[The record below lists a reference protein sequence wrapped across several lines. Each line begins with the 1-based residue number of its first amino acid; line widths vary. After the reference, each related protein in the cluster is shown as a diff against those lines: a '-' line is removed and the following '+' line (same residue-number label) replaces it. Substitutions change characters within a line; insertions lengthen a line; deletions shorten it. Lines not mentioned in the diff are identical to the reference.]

1 MTTWIG
7 PQDTGYDER
16 RTLFN
21 AMIDK
26 RPRIIAACRTP
37 ADVRE
42 ALGRAAQDVLP
53 VAVRSGGHSVAGQST
68 NDDGL
73 VVDVRPMKDIAI
85 DPTARRA
92 RVGGGCT
99 WGEFDAAAQLHG
111 LATTGG
117 RVSTTGVAGLT
128 LGGGSGWLE
137 RQHGLS
143 CDNLLAV
150 ELVTADGREVR
161 ADDTQ
166 HQDLLWAS
174 KGGGGN
180 FGVVTA
186 LEFRLHPVGPTIIGG
201 LMAWPMAR
209 APEVAR
215 AFRDWADDAPEELG
229 PGLVVLT
236 GPPEE
241 FIPPHLQGQPLV
253 AVALCWNGDPATGA
267 DVVQVMRDL
276 SPEVD
281 LVGPM
286 PYAGL
291 QSMIDDPPGFRQ
303 YWSADYHDSFPDEA
317 LDVYLAAGANRAS
330 PMTQH
335 LLLPWGGALAR
346 VEADATPLAQRA
358 ARWVSHPFATWEDP
372 ADDAANIA
380 WVRDYRRAN
389 APFTTG
395 GVYLN
400 FVGDEGEERIKAAFG
415 AERYERLARIKA
427 EYDPHNVFAGNQN
440 IRPMV
445 PA

>member
-1 MTTWIG
+1 
-7 PQDTGYDER
+7 
-16 RTLFN
+16 
-21 AMIDK
+21 
-26 RPRIIAACRTP
+26 
-37 ADVRE
+37 
-42 ALGRAAQDVLP
+42 
-53 VAVRSGGHSVAGQST
+53 VAGQSS
-68 NDDGL
+68 NDDGM
-73 VVDVRPMKDIAI
+73 VIDVRPMKGVEI
-85 DPTARRA
+85 DVAARRA

-99 WGEFDAAAQLHG
+99 WAEFDAAAQEFG

-117 RVSTTGVAGLT
+117 RVSTTGVTGLT
-128 LGGGSGWLE
+128 LVGGSGWLE

-186 LEFRLHPVGPTIIGG
+186 LEFALHPVGPTILGG
-201 LMAWPMAR
+201 LMAWPASAADQIAR
-209 APEVAR
+209 AY
-215 AFRDWADDAPEELG
+215 RDWADVAPPELG
-229 PGLVVLT
+229 SGLVMLS

-241 FIPPHLQGQPLV
+241 FIPPHLQGQPIV
-253 AVALCWNGDPATGA
+253 GIAVLWSGDMDEGVDYLQP
-267 DVVQVMRDL
+267 MRGFTPD
-276 SPEVD
+276 VD

-286 PYAGL
+286 PYAQL

-317 LDVYLAAGANRAS
+317 LDVFLAGGANRAS
-330 PMTQH
+330 PLTQH
-335 LLLPWGGALAR
+335 LLLPWGGVLG
-346 VEADATPLAQRA
+346 EIDEDSTPLAQRG
-358 ARWVSHPFATWEDP
+358 ARWVTHPFATWEDA

-380 WVRDYRRAN
+380 WVKDYRAAN

-400 FVGDEGEERIKAAFG
+400 FIGDEGAERISAAFG
-415 AERYERLARIKA
+415 AKLDRLAAIKA
-427 EYDPHNVFAGNQN
+427 AYDPGNVFAGNQN
-440 IRPMV
+440 IAPRV
-445 PA
+445 SA

>member
-1 MTTWIG
+1 MKWTG
-7 PQDTGYDER
+7 PAEAEYDEQR
-16 RTLFN
+16 SLFN
-21 AMIDK
+21 SMIDK
-26 RPRIIAACRTP
+26 KPRLIAACETP
-37 ADVRE
+37 GDVRE
-42 ALGRAAQDVLP
+42 ALDRARLDILP
-53 VAVRSGGHSVAGQST
+53 VAVRSGGHSVAGASS
-68 NDDGL
+68 NNDGL
-73 VVDVRPMKDIAI
+73 VIDVRPMKGVEI
-85 DPTARRA
+85 DAAARRA

-99 WGEFDAAAQLHG
+99 WAEFDAAAQAFG

-117 RVSTTGVAGLT
+117 RVSTTGVSGLT

-150 ELVTADGREVR
+150 ELVTADGREIR
-161 ADDTQ
+161 ADESQ

-186 LEFRLHPVGPTIIGG
+186 LEFRLHPVGPMIIGG
-201 LMAWPMAR
+201 LMAWPAAR
-209 APEVAR
+209 GPEVSR
-215 AFRDWADDAPEELG
+215 AFRDWADGASEELG
-229 PGLVVLT
+229 TGLVMIS

-253 AVALCWNGDPATGA
+253 AVAICWNGDEATGN

-286 PYAGL
+286 PYAEL
-291 QSMIDDPPGFRQ
+291 QSMVDDPPGLRQ

-317 LDVYLAAGANRAS
+317 LDVFLAAGASRPS
-330 PMTQH
+330 PISQH
-335 LLLPWGGALAR
+335 LLVPWGGALGR
-346 VEADATPLAQRA
+346 IDEDATPLSQRG

-372 ADDAANIA
+372 ADDDANIA
-380 WVRDYRRAN
+380 WVRTYRKAN

-400 FVGDEGEERIKAAFG
+400 FIGDEGDERIKAAFG
-415 AERYERLARIKA
+415 AEKYDRLAQIKA
-427 EYDPHNVFAGNQN
+427 EYDPANVFAGNQN
-440 IRPMV
+440 IRPKV